1 MNLNQYLN
9 QPDISK
15 ADFANDLKVTSGMV
29 SQWLSGHR
37 PISPEKC
44 LAIEKHTKHLV
55 SREELR
61 PDDYW
66 LIWPDLKA
74 PKKAA

>member
-9 QPDISK
+9 QPNISK
-15 ADFANDLKVTSGMV
+15 IDFANNLKVTNGMV

-44 LAIEKHTKHLV
+44 LAIENYTKRLV
-55 SREELR
+55 KRQELR

-66 LIWPDLKA
+66 KIWPDLPE